1 MSYLRIIYFSL
12 PVILYLSRQR
22 TVGHYV
28 PITARTHQVDRQS
41 VWLRI
46 GQRDSNRLVFEL
58 VCAIGIGS
66 FLVFSRA
73 QGKIPN

>member
-1 MSYLRIIYFSL
+1 MSYLRIIKFSL
-12 PVILYLSRQR
+12 PVTLFLSRQR

-28 PITARTHQVDRQS
+28 PIIAGTHQVERQG

-46 GQRDSNRLVFEL
+46 GQHDSNRLVFGL

-73 QGKIPN
+73 QGKLPH